1 MENLVFCE
9 VVTRGVGLS
18 LKQKIEA
25 LKNSEAEFLNRCFVK
40 IQKNGLSLISTNY
53 KDRVFVDFKN
63 VVFWRILATNL
74 SEMNELK
81 NKAS

>member
-1 MENLVFCE
+1 MENLAFCE

-40 IQKNGLSLISTNY
+40 IQKNGLLLISTNY